1 MNIFDFRNVLIGDC
15 ASYMKS
21 FIQIRD
27 PQMNDFVQQ
36 KLEAG
41 VLWPEPL
48 IQLNPSPGGWLLEN
62 SEIELEHGSS
72 VQNVLLQPFQI
83 PQCFCKPL

>member
-1 MNIFDFRNVLIGDC
+1 MHIFDFRNLLTGDY
-15 ASYMKS
+15 ASYIKS
-21 FIQIRD
+21 FIQICV
-27 PQMNDFVQQ
+27 PQINDVLQQ

-62 SEIELEHGSS
+62 GEIELEHGSS